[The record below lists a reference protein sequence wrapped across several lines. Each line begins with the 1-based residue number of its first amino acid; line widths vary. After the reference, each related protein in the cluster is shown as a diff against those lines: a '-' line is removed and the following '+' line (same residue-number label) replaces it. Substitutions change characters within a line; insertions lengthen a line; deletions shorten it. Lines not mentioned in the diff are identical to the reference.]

1 MLRTLKIKLAP
12 TEEQHA
18 VLLATMERFNEAC
31 NWIAIQAFGGRATNK
46 IAIQKIVYFA
56 VREQFGLSSQM
67 TIRAIAKVA
76 EAYKRDRNT
85 LVAFRPHGGIVYDER
100 ILSFLGVEFASIWT
114 LQGRIK
120 VAMLVCGYHAGII
133 GNSHV
138 RGQADLCFIKGKW
151 YLLLVV
157 DAVDAQGEPCDG
169 PLDFL
174 GVDLGIVTLAFD
186 SDGEAFT
193 GEMVE
198 RNRRIYAH
206 RRRNLQRKGTRSAH
220 RKLRKIAGNQARFQ
234 KDTNHVISKRLVQKA
249 KDTHRGIALENLGGI
264 RERAKTV
271 RRKQKAR
278 HANWAF
284 HQLRTFIEYKAAFV
298 GVSVIT
304 ADPRNTS
311 RQCSECGYTDK
322 ANRVSQS
329 QFLCKQC
336 SFSAY
341 ADYNAACNIRIR
353 ARAAVMQPM
362 VASCVNTVS
371 GGVQLQAIGL

>member
-12 TEEQHA
+12 TEEQQA

-31 NWIAIQAFGGRATNK
+31 NWIAIQAFGGRVTNK

-76 EAYKRDRNT
+76 EAYKRDKRILPT
-85 LVAFRPHGGIVYDER
+85 FRLRGAIVYDER
-100 ILSFLGVEFASIWT
+100 ILSFDGMEFASIWT

-120 VAMLVCGYHAGII
+120 IAMLVCGYHAGVI

-138 RGQADLCFIKGKW
+138 RGQADLCLVNSRW

-157 DAVDAQGEPCDG
+157 DVPDEPCNGSD
-169 PLDFL
+169 DFL
-174 GVDLGIVTLAFD
+174 GVDLGIITLAFS

-193 GEMVE
+193 GELIE
-198 RNRRIYAH
+198 RSRRIYAH
-206 RRRNLQRKGTRSAH
+206 RRRNLQRKSTRSAH
-220 RKLRKIAGNQARFQ
+220 RKLRGIAGKQARFQ
-234 KDTNHVISKRLVQKA
+234 RDTNHVVSKRLVQKA

-271 RRKQKAR
+271 MRKQKAR

-298 GVSVIT
+298 GVPVI
-304 ADPRNTS
+304 AVDPRNTS
-311 RQCSECGYTDK
+311 RMCSECGYIDK
-322 ANRVSQS
+322 ANRVSQF

-336 SFSAY
+336 SFSAC

-353 ARAAVMQPM
+353 ARAAVVQPM
-362 VASCVNTVS
+362 VASSVNTVS
-371 GGVQLQAIGL
+371 GEIQLQAIGL

>member
-12 TEEQHA
+12 TQDQHA
-18 VLLATMERFNEAC
+18 IMLGTMERFNQAC
-31 NWIAIQAFGGRATNK
+31 NWIAIQAFGGRVTNK

-76 EAYKRDRNT
+76 EAYKRNRNI
-85 LVAFRPHGGIVYDER
+85 LVAFKPHGGIVYDER
-100 ILSFLGVEFASIWT
+100 ILSFDGMQFASIWT

-120 VAMLVCGYHAGII
+120 VAMLVCGYHTGII

-138 RGQADLCFIKGKW
+138 RGQADLCFINGKW

-157 DAVDAQGEPCDG
+157 DAPDEPCDSSD
-169 PLDFL
+169 DFL

-186 SDGEAFT
+186 SDGASFT
-193 GEMVE
+193 GGEIE

-206 RRRNLQRKGTRSAH
+206 RRGNLQRKGTRSAH
-220 RKLRKIAGNQARFQ
+220 RKLRKIAGKQARFQ
-234 KDTNHVISKRLVQKA
+234 RDTNHCISKRLVHKA
-249 KDTHRGIALENLGGI
+249 KDTHRGIALENLGGM

-284 HQLRTFIEYKAAFV
+284 YQLRTFIEYKAAFA
-298 GVSVIT
+298 GVPVI
-304 ADPRNTS
+304 AVDPRNTS
-311 RQCSECGYTDK
+311 RKCSECGYVDK

-329 QFLCKQC
+329 AFLCKQC
-336 SFSAY
+336 SYSAY

-353 ARAAVMQPM
+353 ARAAVMRPM
-362 VASCVNTVS
+362 VP
-371 GGVQLQAIGL
+371 GE